1 LYLEEQL
8 IIMFFVI
15 FSLISFFITLLSTP
29 FLLKYLSK
37 RNIRGRDLHKDGNPS
52 IPEMGG
58 LSILLGMTISL
69 VLSYL
74 TINEHILIFTL
85 IVAIVIGLLGILDYF
100 ITLSPIQKV
109 VSFSLVGLLY
119 PLYLWP
125 FDNNGLLLL
134 LILPILFMI
143 TCNFTNMLAG
153 FNGLEI
159 GMGAIASFGVSII
172 AYMNKAEASL
182 IISSIVFGALIA
194 FLHFNKFPAQV
205 FPGDVGT
212 LIIGS
217 SLFISIL
224 NGGFLFLGTII
235 FFPYILDAAFKFL
248 SAGIMSRHSQ
258 SPTIIK
264 NGKLYPPTGG
274 NLSLPRVLLRIKPMG
289 EKDLVYCIWS
299 IEGFFVLIAIVSGAA
314 I

>member
-15 FSLISFFITLLSTP
+15 FSFISFLSTLLSTP
-29 FLLKYLSK
+29 FLLKYLNK
-37 RNIRGRDLHKDGNPS
+37 RNIRGQDLHKEGNPL

-58 LSILLGMTISL
+58 LSILLGITISL
-69 VLSYL
+69 ILSYL

-85 IVAIVIGLLGILDYF
+85 IVAIVIGLLGILDHF

-134 LILPILFMI
+134 LVLPILFMI

-182 IISSIVFGALIA
+182 IISSIVFGSLIA
-194 FLHFNKFPAQV
+194 FLHFNKFPARI

-224 NGGFLFLGTII
+224 NGGFFFLGTII
-235 FFPYILDAAFKFL
+235 FFPYILDASFKFL
-248 SAGIMSRHSQ
+248 SAGIMSRQSQ

-264 NGKLYPPTGG
+264 NGKLYSPTGG
-274 NLSLPRVLLRIKPMG
+274 NLSLPRFLLRIKPMG

-299 IEGFFVLIAIVSGAA
+299 IEGFFVLIAIVSGAS